1 MTSYQS
7 SIKRSKPRG
16 RKRTREFLACR
27 TGLISRR
34 ATCLGSPAAAYA
46 YWKQDRKLKKR
57 YVGKNL
63 EDFAI
68 RKIAKEVK
76 IKPSQYIKFKFIQ
89 QEASKGNALAKQY
102 LEKLRKE
109 EVSIDWAHRV
119 LINSIRQQRMLKMM
133 AIADNRHF
141 SYHNEIELVQFIASE
156 MQKEGL
162 DLNNEENLDS
172 YLNTKFM

>member
-1 MTSYQS
+1 MTVDDL
-7 SIKRSKPRG
+7 
-16 RKRTREFLACR
+16 E
-27 TGLISRR
+27 ISPN
-34 ATCLGSPAAAYA
+34 ATIRQEYVKCGNPDCQNSHGPYLYA
-46 YWKQDRKLKKR
+46 YWKHDKKLKKR

-76 IKPSQYIKFKFIQ
+76 LKPSQYTKFIFM
-89 QEASKGNALAKQY
+89 QEQTNKGNPLAKQY

-109 EVSIDWAHRV
+109 EVSIDWAYRV
-119 LINSIRQQRMLKMM
+119 LINSIRQQRILKMM

-141 SYHNEIELVQFIASE
+141 SYDNEIELVQFIASE

-162 DLNNEENLDS
+162 DVNNEVDLDS